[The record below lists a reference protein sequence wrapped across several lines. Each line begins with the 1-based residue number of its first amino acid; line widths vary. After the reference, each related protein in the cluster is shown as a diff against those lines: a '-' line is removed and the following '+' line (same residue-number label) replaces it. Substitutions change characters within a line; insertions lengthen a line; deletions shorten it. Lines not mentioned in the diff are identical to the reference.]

1 MVFGADPTRRGVACR
16 YCPEARP
23 RPRPANETD
32 ACALKFMPKNPPPPE
47 DTGPMGMQPLAHSPT
62 AATQMLPTMP
72 CAGKA
77 EREMKGETRRSTAQK
92 TPPTRAEA
100 VRAARAR
107 ITRRQSL
114 RKQRDAQ
121 KS

>member
-1 MVFGADPTRRGVACR
+1 
-16 YCPEARP
+16 
-23 RPRPANETD
+23 
-32 ACALKFMPKNPPPPE
+32 MPKKPPAS
-47 DTGPMGMQPLAHSPT
+47 DSAGPMGMQPPSHGPT

-72 CAGKA
+72 CAAKE
-77 EREMKGETRRSTAQK
+77 EREMKGETRRSPAAQK